1 MIQPSTISGSDG
13 LQAFLYR
20 INLTTKTADPV
31 AGYNSL
37 GEAFI
42 MHKLVIMVEQL
53 PDEAQFDEM
62 WPEFL
67 HVSERMPGLSMEATC
82 RVEGNIYG
90 SYQPALLH
98 ELFFESVDDI
108 KQAMSSPEGRTAGE
122 LLQRMTGGR
131 MSLIIADHKEDNIE
145 NIRRY
150 QGKTNDAG

>member
-1 MIQPSTISGSDG
+1 
-13 LQAFLYR
+13 
-20 INLTTKTADPV
+20 
-31 AGYNSL
+31 
-37 GEAFI
+37 

-53 PDEAQFDEM
+53 QDEAQFDEL

-67 HVSERMPGLSMEATC
+67 HVSERMPGLIMEATC
-82 RVEGNIYG
+82 RVESNLYG

-108 KQAMSSPEGRTAGE
+108 KHAMRSPEGRTAGE

-150 QGKTNDAG
+150 QGKTNDGE